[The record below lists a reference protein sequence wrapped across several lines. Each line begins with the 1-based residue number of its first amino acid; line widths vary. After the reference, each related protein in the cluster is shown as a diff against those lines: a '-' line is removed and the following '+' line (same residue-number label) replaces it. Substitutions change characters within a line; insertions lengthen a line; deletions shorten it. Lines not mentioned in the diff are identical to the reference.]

1 MTKNA
6 ADMAIGGEML
16 KTLMK
21 DYEQQQR
28 QMTPRTS
35 KRRKQKSRFN
45 VEWVKFPI
53 RWTDRLRAAGVP
65 GTTWRLAA
73 MILVENYKLEQ
84 MAIREI
90 VLSEEVTGLSRKYRS
105 RAIDDLVRLR
115 MIKVKRRPGAMT
127 RVVDVF
133 V

>member
-6 ADMAIGGEML
+6 ADMAITGEML

-21 DYEQQQR
+21 DYEHQR
-28 QMTPRTS
+28 RQTTKQTP
-35 KRRKQKSRFN
+35 KRRRRKSGFE
-45 VEWVKFPI
+45 VEWVKFPV
-53 RWTDRLRAAGVP
+53 RWANRLWAAGVP
-65 GTTWRLAA
+65 GATWRLAIV
-73 MILVENYKLEQ
+73 ILFENYKLEQ

-90 VLSEEVTGLSRKYRS
+90 ILSEEVTRLSRKYRN

-115 MIKVKRRPGAMT
+115 MIKVRRRPGAMT